1 VILESMPI
9 WLYKNIMSN
18 HWTLLLALAL
28 AVAPAALPAQQLR
41 LPGVLQVADLAATQP
56 NRVLLDLRA
65 EWEWNDYRVPG
76 SQRVALDQLLAM
88 VAKLPAEQEVVLLS
102 KDGEVAFAA
111 AGALLERQ
119 PERRVHV
126 LRGGVAQ
133 YYRDRVLASAR
144 TTPAGKSP
152 LPTPSTGTPAA
163 KPTTT
168 KRNVGC

>member
-1 VILESMPI
+1 MPI
-9 WLYKNIMSN
+9 WLYKNIMSYSR
-18 HWTLLLALAL
+18 TFLVALAL
-28 AVAPAALPAQQLR
+28 AVAPAALSAQQIR
-41 LPGVLQVADLAATQP
+41 LPNVLQVADLAATQP

-76 SQRVALDQLLAM
+76 SQRVALDQLAAL

-144 TTPAGKSP
+144 STPAGKAP
-152 LPTPSTGTPAA
+152 LPASPAGPAA